1 MSRPITRAKNAHQ
14 HPGHIVLEGKQ
25 KRRTSEQ
32 KQADDAAAER
42 AREEQEAAQE
52 RGIQRLADII
62 DNSTQEEENRLADP
76 PRPRPR
82 IRLILKDPSQESA
95 DTAESV
101 MGDSDRLASDMTG
114 MDPTDKRPSGEALA
128 DLQGSGELSVY
139 GQEESEDELEE
150 GLTET
155 VQKRKRT
162 QKTCTRDAVL
172 AAWDKPGGSDGA
184 DRTTDRHSM
193 DVQKRK
199 PSSARLEA
207 DKQKF
212 SGIGEVADWA
222 DKLASSKPLHTLLSQ
237 RSAASSR
244 HARSISSTGTSSR
257 IKLRGTPASTR
268 SSTRPST
275 PASNNPPDSETC
287 NDDSPYIQGNDD
299 SERQAI
305 SNPSLRSIPRRT
317 DTMAVTDV
325 VSGSELDES
334 EPSPPPPSQY
344 SHPRKNRVSSGG
356 RKATNTQDDYL
367 EPSAEEMDDDVL
379 LMETKRGTKRAP
391 RSRGEA
397 SSTAAPPSKRM
408 KTPRLSAGQGSQ
420 RSGSGANKKYINSDL
435 PAGATNENAWRR
447 LFISTLA
454 HFAAGYDNPWTIPD
468 DKFKHVL
475 QEIWDVVYWG
485 KVVYTVVIGGPVYS
499 LAKQGLNNWRAGFAA
514 AAVAVITTF
523 FAHDADFDDST
534 TRVEFA
540 KAMLKKN
547 RFLFSQNRGTD
558 NKTWTGL
565 WRAPFILQTFA
576 HHFNF
581 IQGYT
586 DVPMLNN
593 DFSEP
598 CTALALASAAVCRT
612 LSLIA
617 EGHMSFKITQ
627 PGDVLT
633 AVIPKGGQFE
643 FGEAVWGAVTR
654 RYLAPIKELSHEQ
667 FGLIISETQKFVKKA
682 TFVSGEGKNSPPLP
696 FLIVAFAVL
705 FHI

>member
-1 MSRPITRAKNAHQ
+1 MSRPTTHAKNAHQ
-14 HPGHIVLEGKQ
+14 HPGHIILEGKQ

-52 RGIQRLADII
+52 RGIQRLANII
-62 DNSTQEEENRLADP
+62 DDTIQEEENRLTNP
-76 PRPRPR
+76 PKPRPRL
-82 IRLILKDPSQESA
+82 RLIVKDPSHESA
-95 DTAESV
+95 DTTESV
-101 MGDSDRLASDMTG
+101 MGDSDRLASDVTG
-114 MDPTDKRPSGEALA
+114 MDPADKRPSGEVLA
-128 DLQGSGELSVY
+128 DSQGSGELLVY
-139 GQEESEDELEE
+139 GLEESEVGLEE
-150 GLTET
+150 SLTEV
-155 VQKRKRT
+155 VQKQKRT
-162 QKTCTRDAVL
+162 QKTSSRDAVL
-172 AAWDKPGGSDGA
+172 AARGEPGGGGGA
-184 DRTTDRHSM
+184 DRITDRHSM

-199 PSSARLEA
+199 PTSARLDT

-212 SGIGEVADWA
+212 SGIGDVADWA

-244 HARSISSTGTSSR
+244 HARSISSMGTSSQ
-257 IKLRGTPASTR
+257 IKLRTTPASTR

-275 PASNNPPDSETC
+275 PAFSNPPTSETC
-287 NDDSPYIQGNDD
+287 NDDSPYLQGNDD
-299 SERQAI
+299 SERQAM
-305 SNPSLRSIPRRT
+305 SNPSLKSVRRRT
-317 DTMAVTDV
+317 DTMAITDI

-344 SHPRKNRVSSGG
+344 THPRKGRVSSGSG
-356 RKATNTQDDYL
+356 KVANVQDDYV
-367 EPSAEEMDDDVL
+367 EPSTEEMDNDVL
-379 LMETKRGTKRAP
+379 LVETKRGIKRAP
-391 RSRGEA
+391 RSQGET
-397 SSTAAPPSKRM
+397 SSTTAPPSKRVKM
-408 KTPRLSAGQGSQ
+408 PRVSAGQGSQ

-435 PAGATNENAWRR
+435 PAGATNDNAWQR

-468 DKFKHVL
+468 DKFKNVL
-475 QEIWDVVYWG
+475 QEIWDTVYWE
-485 KVVYTVVIGGPVYS
+485 KVVYTVVTGGPVYS

-523 FAHDADFDDST
+523 FAHDADFDDLT
-534 TRVEFA
+534 TRIKFA

-581 IQGYT
+581 IQGHT
-586 DVPMLNN
+586 DVPMLSE

-627 PGDVLT
+627 PGDVWT

-654 RYLAPIKELSHEQ
+654 RYLEPIKRLSHEQ
-667 FGLIISETQKFVKKA
+667 FGLIVDDTQKFVKKA
-682 TFVSGEGKNSPPLP
+682 TFTAANTLDSGGEDK
-696 FLIVAFAVL
+696 FDDL
-705 FHI
+705 FTFR

>member
-1 MSRPITRAKNAHQ
+1 
-14 HPGHIVLEGKQ
+14 
-25 KRRTSEQ
+25 
-32 KQADDAAAER
+32 
-42 AREEQEAAQE
+42 
-52 RGIQRLADII
+52 
-62 DNSTQEEENRLADP
+62 
-76 PRPRPR
+76 
-82 IRLILKDPSQESA
+82 
-95 DTAESV
+95 
-101 MGDSDRLASDMTG
+101 
-114 MDPTDKRPSGEALA
+114 
-128 DLQGSGELSVY
+128 
-139 GQEESEDELEE
+139 
-150 GLTET
+150 
-155 VQKRKRT
+155 
-162 QKTCTRDAVL
+162 
-172 AAWDKPGGSDGA
+172 
-184 DRTTDRHSM
+184 M

-237 RSAASSR
+237 CSAASSR
-244 HARSISSTGTSSR
+244 HARSISSTGTSSQ
-257 IKLRGTPASTR
+257 IKLRGTPASTH

-305 SNPSLRSIPRRT
+305 SNPSLRSVPRRT
-317 DTMAVTDV
+317 DTMTDIPKAVTDV

-344 SHPRKNRVSSGG
+344 THPRKNHVSSGG
-356 RKATNTQDDYL
+356 GKATNIQDDYL
-367 EPSAEEMDDDVL
+367 KPSAKEMDDDIL

-391 RSRGEA
+391 CSQGEA

-408 KTPRLSAGQGSQ
+408 KTPHLSAGQGSQ
-420 RSGSGANKKYINSDL
+420 RSGSGANKKYINSNL
-435 PAGATNENAWRR
+435 PAGATNENAWRW

-454 HFAAGYDNPWTIPD
+454 HFAAGYNNPWTIPD
-468 DKFKHVL
+468 NKFKHVL

-534 TRVEFA
+534 TRTD
-540 KAMLKKN
+540 
-547 RFLFSQNRGTD
+547 QNRGTD

-565 WRAPFILQTFA
+565 WRAPFILQMFA

-598 CTALALASAAVCRT
+598 CTALALTSTAVCRT

-627 PGDVLT
+627 PSDVLT

-682 TFVSGEGKNSPPLP
+682 TFGTASALDSGGDDE
-696 FLIVAFAVL
+696 FDDL
-705 FHI
+705 FSFR